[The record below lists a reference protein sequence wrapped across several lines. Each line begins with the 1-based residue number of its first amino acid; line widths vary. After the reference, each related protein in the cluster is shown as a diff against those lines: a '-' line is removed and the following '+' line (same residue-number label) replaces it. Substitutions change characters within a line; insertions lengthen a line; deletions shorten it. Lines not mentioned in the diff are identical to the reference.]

1 MLCSGRAHVLIIRS
15 CVNGNFNPF
24 SEGSWLLLH
33 MNPRGASLQIA
44 WNSVS
49 QTVIKQSKSTL
60 FRYMYI
66 EIFEFVYTRIH
77 RWNIL
82 WVWSVV
88 RVVVD
93 TVIYIVDISHQRSF
107 NKEYRWFNHWKV
119 FRFDKILMH
128 HLLNFFCWRGLR
140 DFQFWESPVCIS
152 LVIYNIKPKK
162 NKITL

>member
-15 CVNGNFNPF
+15 WVNGNFNPF

-49 QTVIKQSKSTL
+49 QTVIVRLIFVTIKQSKSTL
-60 FRYMYI
+60 FRYI

-82 WVWSVV
+82 E
-88 RVVVD
+88 RCK
-93 TVIYIVDISHQRSF
+93 T
-107 NKEYRWFNHWKV
+107 
-119 FRFDKILMH
+119 
-128 HLLNFFCWRGLR
+128 
-140 DFQFWESPVCIS
+140 
-152 LVIYNIKPKK
+152 
-162 NKITL
+162 NKIFKYYKKLKVNHNRSEQKKLTWIAKLSQFRLVNERQFQNTVYYDNKL